1 MNKRLPLIPLLLTGV
16 GIVLSLLSATDL
28 CNFGGCTEAHQYRF
42 WGLGL
47 PLLGVGYFVLLALVL
62 ALPPRITLAET
73 ALGVMLAG
81 GAGAE
86 VTLIHLQKNII
97 RAWCPL
103 CLGIAAVVC
112 ILCILQLF
120 NLIRNQR
127 RSFAMKRRII
137 AQSLLLVCALL
148 TGFLVSFT
156 GISKP
161 AAAAGSQLDVSLGKQ
176 KGPVEVYLFSDWFCP
191 SCIKIEPVI
200 EALYPTLLQKA
211 KVTFVDKAIH
221 PEAMNFVPY
230 HISFAANEKDKYLQ
244 LRRALFAVAS
254 KTKNPTLDD
263 IKAAI
268 APLKVTYRQLSFM
281 EVTQQMGKFQALAEQ
296 FKVTATPTMVI
307 TNSKTNKTKTLLGGG
322 EITTDGVLKALKS
335 VE

>member
-1 MNKRLPLIPLLLTGV
+1 MNRRLPLFPLLLTGV
-16 GIVLSLLSATDL
+16 GIVLSLLSATEL

-42 WGLGL
+42 WGFGL
-47 PLLGVGYFVLLALVL
+47 PMLGVGYFVLLALVL

-97 RAWCPL
+97 KAWCPL
-103 CLGIAAVVC
+103 CLGIAAVVY
-112 ILCILQLF
+112 ILCIMQLF

-137 AQSLLLVCALL
+137 AQSLLLVCAMLA
-148 TGFLVSFT
+148 GFLVSFA

-161 AAAAGSQLDVSLGKQ
+161 AAAAGSPDISLGKQ

-191 SCIKIEPVI
+191 VCVKIEPVI

-211 KVTFVDKAIH
+211 RVTFVDKAVH

-230 HISFAANEKDKYLQ
+230 HISFAALEKDKYLQ

-254 KTKNPTLDD
+254 KTKNPTPDD

-307 TNSKTNKTKTLLGGG
+307 TNSKTNKTKTLVGGG
-322 EITTDGVLKALKS
+322 EITTDGILKALKS